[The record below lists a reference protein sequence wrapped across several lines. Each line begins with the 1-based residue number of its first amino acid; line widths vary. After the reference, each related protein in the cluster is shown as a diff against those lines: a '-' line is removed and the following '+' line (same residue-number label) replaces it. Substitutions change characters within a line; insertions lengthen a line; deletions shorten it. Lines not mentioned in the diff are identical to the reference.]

1 MHRGLMVL
9 SALVAAFVAADAS
22 AQFGGRHGGGRGSAG
37 GAGKSPA
44 SDEQRAG
51 VDQFAI
57 VLAELRE
64 DLKLTAG
71 QQAAW
76 DGYARNL
83 EALASDVVRERGKA
97 KELSEMNVLQR
108 MDHAVDVARDRL
120 TAMEDVVA
128 AAKKLYAALS
138 PEQQSVANP
147 RLATVIAAATDPGGP
162 PRGGRQK

>member
-1 MHRGLMVL
+1 MHRGWIVL
-9 SALVAAFVAADAS
+9 SALVATLVATDAS
-22 AQFGGRHGGGRGSAG
+22 AQFGGRHGGGRG

-44 SDEQRAG
+44 GDEQRAG
-51 VDQFAI
+51 VDQFAV
-57 VLAELRE
+57 VLAELHE

-71 QQAAW
+71 QRAAW
-76 DGYARNL
+76 DGYARNV

-138 PEQQSVANP
+138 PGQQSVANP
-147 RLATVIAAATDPGGP
+147 RLATVIAAATDPGAAP
-162 PRGGRQK
+162 AGGRRK